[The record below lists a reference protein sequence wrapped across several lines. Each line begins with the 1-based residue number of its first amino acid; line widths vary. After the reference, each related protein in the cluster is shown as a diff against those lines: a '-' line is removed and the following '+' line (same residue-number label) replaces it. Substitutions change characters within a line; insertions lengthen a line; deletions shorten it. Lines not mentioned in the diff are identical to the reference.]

1 MMPIVFQS
9 LANFR
14 FICQLT
20 GKFNINS
27 NECAF
32 LPVTINI
39 VEKEGELRTQ
49 DHRLVLCQVA
59 HVQGKTLEFQMAAAV
74 VTKQFAV
81 QILICFVFS
90 SVQFI
95 VVCCFWRTHISQ
107 TSCWYKSARPCTS
120 VGARSGL
127 TYFTRKISQY
137 TTEKFA
143 HDYVHLAKNFGG
155 GGGCGKVAT
164 LRTFATFG

>member
-1 MMPIVFQS
+1 
-9 LANFR
+9 
-14 FICQLT
+14 
-20 GKFNINS
+20 
-27 NECAF
+27 
-32 LPVTINI
+32 
-39 VEKEGELRTQ
+39 
-49 DHRLVLCQVA
+49 
-59 HVQGKTLEFQMAAAV
+59 MAAVV

-81 QILICFVFS
+81 QILICFAFS

-95 VVCCFWRTHISQ
+95 FVCCFWRTH
-107 TSCWYKSARPCTS
+107 TFRKLPAGTRVPGH
-120 VGARSGL
+120 VHPLARSGL

-155 GGGCGKVAT
+155 GCGFGKVAT